1 MAVLREWDLCTSSYF
16 RFISMILACVKCGND
31 HSLFILGLVKSY
43 PLSLIFPNYLT
54 LLSMYLMLIF
64 CRRISTDGRGGGR
77 AIGLRHLHQAMDRG
91 HTTMG
96 YMFAFLTIE
105 DNTGTSP
112 EVVEQA
118 LEALDK
124 LSTSSTTDLMIRNWI
139 RSMCEDVVLMVRRYE
154 IELI

>member
-1 MAVLREWDLCTSSYF
+1 
-16 RFISMILACVKCGND
+16 
-31 HSLFILGLVKSY
+31 
-43 PLSLIFPNYLT
+43 
-54 LLSMYLMLIF
+54 
-64 CRRISTDGRGGGR
+64 
-77 AIGLRHLHQAMDRG
+77 MDRG

-112 EVVEQA
+112 EAVEQA

-124 LSTSSTTDLMIRNWI
+124 LSMSSTADLMIRNWI